1 MLEQQSRELTETQA
15 QPTTPSQPGAP
26 SFAEQARRRI
36 LAWPNPVEYVND
48 MYGCHP
54 GEGDTEY
61 FRTVFGDGTNGRR

>member
-1 MLEQQSRELTETQA
+1 MLEH
-15 QPTTPSQPGAP
+15 QPHHQEKTSDQPESAGHEP
-26 SFAEQARRRI
+26 DSVFAEQCRRRM

-61 FRTVFGDGTNGRR
+61 FRTVFRK

>member
-1 MLEQQSRELTETQA
+1 MSDDRETRAAGDQEHTLAAPTQVS
-15 QPTTPSQPGAP
+15 TC
-26 SFAEQARRRI
+26 AEACRRRM

-61 FRTVFGDGTNGRR
+61 FRTVFGDGTDSPR